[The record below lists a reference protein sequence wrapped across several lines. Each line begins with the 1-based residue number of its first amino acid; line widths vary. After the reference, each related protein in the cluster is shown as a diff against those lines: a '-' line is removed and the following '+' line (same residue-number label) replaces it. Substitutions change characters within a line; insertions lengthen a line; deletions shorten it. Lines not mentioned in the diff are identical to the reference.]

1 LLELLIRFHDDWVHD
16 RIDKEKVL
24 VIRFDSMMTQFESL
38 MTRIVD
44 FTGHKMTDE
53 LQNTIQI
60 TAENQRRYE
69 SGHSY
74 NLEKFGLTEDQIRK
88 DCEQIYRTFLI

>member
-1 LLELLIRFHDDWVHD
+1 
-16 RIDKEKVL
+16 
-24 VIRFDSMMTQFESL
+24 
-38 MTRIVD
+38 
-44 FTGHKMTDE
+44 MTDE

-60 TAENQRRYE
+60 EAENQRRYE
-69 SGHSY
+69 SGHRY